1 MDPRKTEYV
10 NTHTIKPLWHR
21 FPSAFLY
28 GLKSYP
34 ILFAIGFSCIEFFLE
49 PGIALT
55 VLLYAVLFK
64 YVFEVMRRS
73 LNGDLKPP
81 PLNYSVLVKDYDL
94 PVKMFVMMVFFGM
107 LVYSV
112 SFSAGA
118 IVGLVLLLFG
128 LFVYPASLMV
138 LATTESVL
146 SALNPILLV
155 GMVVRIRWT
164 YLALTGLLMLLSQ
177 AEMNLVGLV
186 NASDPDSLANLL
198 IGIAIVYFQII
209 NFHMMGYVL
218 YQSMDRLDG
227 GASRVKAN
235 NSDGDTRLS
244 LYKEFMDQGKV
255 QAALGELN
263 TLIREYPED
272 IELHKRL
279 HNLMLMEQEIEAAAR
294 HAARDYLP
302 RLLDQGKDY
311 QAAEVY
317 IQIRKRNVSVDIR
330 SPKQVIQLA
339 KAVRGVGKGKQAIQ
353 LLNGFHKSFPGSD
366 DVADA
371 YILGAKI
378 SCEDLDRDDLAK
390 KLLEFVMKQ
399 YPSHPRVDEANR
411 YLEHVLSLQ

>member
-1 MDPRKTEYV
+1 
-10 NTHTIKPLWHR
+10 
-21 FPSAFLY
+21 
-28 GLKSYP
+28 
-34 ILFAIGFSCIEFFLE
+34 
-49 PGIALT
+49 
-55 VLLYAVLFK
+55 
-64 YVFEVMRRS
+64 
-73 LNGDLKPP
+73 
-81 PLNYSVLVKDYDL
+81 LNYSVLVKDYDL

-353 LLNGFHKSFPGSD
+353 LLNGFHKSFPGRD